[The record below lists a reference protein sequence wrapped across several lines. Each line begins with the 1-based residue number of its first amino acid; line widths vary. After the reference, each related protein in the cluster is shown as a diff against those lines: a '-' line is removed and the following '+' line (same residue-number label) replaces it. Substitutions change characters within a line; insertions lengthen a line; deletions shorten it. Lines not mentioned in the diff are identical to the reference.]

1 MDMDERIETNPN
13 ERTDTGKPK
22 RNCLILIMIAS
33 AVWGG
38 LIGLLPEESPYANV
52 TDLFF
57 AFLLN
62 IIILVWCYL
71 DSEERKFTISRRLGI
86 LIFLIW
92 IVGLSYYLS
101 KTRNRRDALIA
112 LGLAALLFATAY
124 GVNLLSYQIGCCIYD
139 RLYYTA

>member
-1 MDMDERIETNPN
+1 MLFR
-13 ERTDTGKPK
+13 
-22 RNCLILIMIAS
+22 S
-33 AVWGG
+33 
-38 LIGLLPEESPYANV
+38 PEESPYANV